1 MATIAMQTDDD
12 FIKNRSTYITWAN
25 LTNGDVGGELQ
36 FAGHADK
43 TMQVFGTF
51 GAGGELTFEGS
62 NDPRVLS
69 DPANAVWF
77 TMNDPQT
84 LPLVKTSAGGDLIIE
99 NPRFMRPRITN
110 GDGTTSLT
118 VILCCKMVGR

>member
-1 MATIAMQTDDD
+1 MAVIAQSILDD
-12 FIKNRSTYITWAN
+12 FINNRSTYITWPNMA
-25 LTNGDVGGELQ
+25 NGDTGVYLQ

-43 TMQVFGTF
+43 TLQIFGTF
-51 GAGGELTFEGS
+51 GTGGEVTFEGS
-62 NDPRVLS
+62 NDPRVITDLG
-69 DPANAVWF
+69 NAVWF

-99 NPRFMRPRITN
+99 NPRFMRPRVTG

>member
-1 MATIAMQTDDD
+1 MAIVPMETFDD
-12 FIKNRSTYITWAN
+12 FIKNRSTYITWSN
-25 LTNGDVGGELQ
+25 LANGDTGEPLS

-51 GAGGELTFEGS
+51 GTGGELTFEGS

-69 DPANAVWF
+69 DPNNAVWF

-84 LPLVKTSAGGDLIIE
+84 LPLTKTGAGGDLIIE
-99 NPRFMRPRITN
+99 NPRFMRPRVTA
-110 GDGTTSLT
+110 GDGTTSIT
-118 VILCCKMVGR
+118 VILCCKSVL

>member
-1 MATIAMQTDDD
+1 MAIVPQDTYDD

-25 LTNGDVGGELQ
+25 MANGDTGEPLS

-51 GAGGELTFEGS
+51 GSGGQITFEGS

-69 DPANAVWF
+69 DPNNAVWF

-84 LPLVKTSAGGDLIIE
+84 LPLVKTGAGGDLIIE
-99 NPRFMRPRITN
+99 NPRFMRPRITG
-110 GDGTTSLT
+110 GDVTTSIT
-118 VILCCKMVGR
+118 AILCCKSVL

>member
-1 MATIAMQTDDD
+1 MPTIPVETTDDY
-12 FIKNRSTYITWAN
+12 IQNRSTYITWSNMA
-25 LTNGDVGGELQ
+25 NGDVGEYLK

-51 GAGGELTFEGS
+51 GTGGSLTFEGS
-62 NDPRVLS
+62 NDPRVVT
-69 DPANAVWF
+69 DPNNAVWF

-99 NPRFMRPRITN
+99 NPIYMRPRVDS

-118 VILCCKMVGR
+118 VIIACKAVGA

>member
-1 MATIAMQTDDD
+1 MAIVAQETFDD

-25 LTNGDVGGELQ
+25 LANGDTGEPLS

-51 GAGGELTFEGS
+51 GAGGSITFEGS
-62 NDPRVLS
+62 NDPRVIS
-69 DPANAVWF
+69 DPNNAVWF

-84 LPLVKTSAGGDLIIE
+84 LPLVKTGAGGDLIIE
-99 NPRFMRPRITN
+99 NPRFMRPRITG
-110 GDGTTSLT
+110 GDVTTSIT
-118 VILCCKMVGR
+118 AILCCKSVL

>member
-1 MATIAMQTDDD
+1 MA
-12 FIKNRSTYITWAN
+12 
-25 LTNGDVGGELQ
+25 NGDVGEYLK

-51 GAGGELTFEGS
+51 GTGGSLTFEGS
-62 NDPRVLS
+62 NDPRVVT
-69 DPANAVWF
+69 DPNNAVWF

-99 NPRFMRPRITN
+99 NPIYMRPRVDS

-118 VILCCKMVGR
+118 VILACKAVGA